1 MKRRELVIL
10 MAIWCIAGVARAET
24 QPSTDQAAFEA
35 LFRSWQKGAKR
46 STPAKA
52 GQTSRRSLST
62 SGGVAR
68 TVITSPMGMRVNPVT
83 GDRRLHAGADLAAPL
98 GAMVRATADGVVM
111 RAGSTG
117 GYGLLVTVRH
127 PGGYETRYAHMS
139 RILVVP
145 GQQIR
150 KGALVGRVGS
160 TGRSTGPHLHYEI
173 RKQGLIVDP
182 SRSVSE

>member
-1 MKRRELVIL
+1 MKRRGLVIL
-10 MAIWCIAGVARAET
+10 MAIWCIAGVARAEP
-24 QPSTDQAAFEA
+24 QPSPDQAAFET

-46 STPAKA
+46 STP
-52 GQTSRRSLST
+52 GRPTRTGYHVLST
-62 SGGVAR
+62 SGGMAR

-111 RAGSTG
+111 RAGSSG
-117 GYGLLVTVRH
+117 SYGLLVTVRH